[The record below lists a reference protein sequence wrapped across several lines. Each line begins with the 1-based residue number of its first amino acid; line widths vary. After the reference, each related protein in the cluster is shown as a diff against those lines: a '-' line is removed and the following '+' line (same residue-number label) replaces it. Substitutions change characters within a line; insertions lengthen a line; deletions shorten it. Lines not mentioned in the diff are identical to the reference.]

1 MKSAMIAVLLVLGVA
16 AAQAQMPQGAWPQR
30 VSGCL
35 TPDLHHRG
43 CLGRRLFIAALH
55 PACRR
60 RRRQCAGC
68 LSCCRHAAAAPQEP
82 WGEFT
87 RPQLIGHR
95 GGACDKV
102 PEHSLASYKAGFEVG
117 K

>member
-1 MKSAMIAVLLVLGVA
+1 MNSTMIAVLLVLGVA

-35 TPDLHHRG
+35 S
-43 CLGRRLFIAALH
+43 RRLCIAALD
-55 PACRR
+55 PECR

-102 PEHSLASYKAGFEVG
+102 PEHSLASYMAGFEAG
-117 K
+117 